1 VFIEDPKM
9 SKNSVFVG
17 LFGSGKTE
25 VAINFAL
32 KLRSAGR
39 RVAIADIDIVSPYFR
54 TRDARSLLEKRGLT
68 VITPPKQLMKADLPI
83 ITASVAGYLSNAS
96 YDVVLD
102 VGGEESGIVVLGYLE
117 EHLKDADFYFVVN
130 TRRPFTTDVEGI
142 VSSIDRLRSH
152 ARIEIDFL
160 VNNANTGDE
169 TTPKIV
175 KEGEEILKEVSNL
188 MKIPVAFSVVKKDLK
203 VNDTAFPIFRIER
216 FMTLDKEVE
225 R

>member
-1 VFIEDPKM
+1 M

-25 VAINFAL
+25 IAINFAL
-32 KLRSAGR
+32 RLKSVERH
-39 RVAIADIDIVSPYFR
+39 VAIADIDIVSPYFR
-54 TRDARSLLEKRGLT
+54 TRDVRSLLEKRGLT
-68 VITPPKQLMKADLPI
+68 VITPPRQLMKADLPI
-83 ITASVAGYLSNAS
+83 ITASVAGYLNNTS

-130 TRRPFTTDVEGI
+130 TKRPFTTDIEGI
-142 VSSIDRLRSH
+142 MNSIDRLRKR

-160 VNNANTGDE
+160 VNNTNTGDE
-169 TTPKIV
+169 TNPEIV
-175 KEGEEILKEVSNL
+175 KEGEKIIREVSNL
-188 MKIPVAFSVVKKDLK
+188 MKIPVAFSVVKKDLR
-203 VNDTAFPIFRIER
+203 VNDTIFPIFGIER

>member
-1 VFIEDPKM
+1 M

-25 VAINFAL
+25 IAINFAL
-32 KLRSAGR
+32 RLKSVERH
-39 RVAIADIDIVSPYFR
+39 VAIADIDIVSPYFR
-54 TRDARSLLEKRGLT
+54 TRDVRSLLEKRGLT
-68 VITPPKQLMKADLPI
+68 VITPPRQLMKADLPI
-83 ITASVAGYLSNAS
+83 ITASVAGYLNNTS

-130 TRRPFTTDVEGI
+130 TKRPFTTDIEGI
-142 VSSIDRLRSH
+142 MNSIDRLRKR

-160 VNNANTGDE
+160 VNNTNTGDE
-169 TTPKIV
+169 TNPEIV
-175 KEGEEILKEVSNL
+175 KEGEEIIREVSNL
-188 MKIPVAFSVVKKDLK
+188 MKIPVAFSVVKKDLR
-203 VNDTAFPIFRIER
+203 VNDTIFPIFGMER

>member
-1 VFIEDPKM
+1 MFIEDPKM

-25 VAINFAL
+25 IAINFAL
-32 KLRSAGR
+32 RLKSVERH
-39 RVAIADIDIVSPYFR
+39 VAIADIDIVSPYFR
-54 TRDARSLLEKRGLT
+54 TRDVRSLLEKRGLT
-68 VITPPKQLMKADLPI
+68 VITPPRQLMKADLPI
-83 ITASVAGYLSNAS
+83 ITASVAGYLNNTS

-130 TRRPFTTDVEGI
+130 TKRPFTTDIEGI
-142 VSSIDRLRSH
+142 MNSIDRLRKR

-160 VNNANTGDE
+160 VNNTNTGDE
-169 TTPKIV
+169 TNPEIV
-175 KEGEEILKEVSNL
+175 KEGEEIIREVSNL
-188 MKIPVAFSVVKKDLK
+188 MKIPVAFSVVKKDLR
-203 VNDTAFPIFRIER
+203 VNDTIFPIFGMER

>member
-1 VFIEDPKM
+1 M

-25 VAINFAL
+25 IAINFAL
-32 KLRSAGR
+32 RLKSVERH
-39 RVAIADIDIVSPYFR
+39 VAIADIDIVSPYFR
-54 TRDARSLLEKRGLT
+54 TRDVRSLLEKRGLT
-68 VITPPKQLMKADLPI
+68 VITPPRQLMKADLPI
-83 ITASVAGYLSNAS
+83 ITASVAGYLNNTS

-130 TRRPFTTDVEGI
+130 TKRPFTTDIEGI
-142 VSSIDRLRSH
+142 MNSIDRLRKR

-160 VNNANTGDE
+160 VNNTNTGDE
-169 TTPKIV
+169 TNPEIV
-175 KEGEEILKEVSNL
+175 KEGEEIIREVSNL
-188 MKIPVAFSVVKKDLK
+188 MKIPVAFSVVKKDLR
-203 VNDTAFPIFRIER
+203 VNDTIFPIFGIER